1 MDNSKGNPADPTNGV
16 VVGGVD
22 WSPASRNVAQW
33 AAAEAAC
40 RKATLLLVH
49 AYMLPGAGE
58 PESHQSDG
66 ATTASHIR
74 GEHLLA
80 DIAVQVG
87 GSHPGVP
94 VTTRLVHGDAVTAL
108 REASAGARLT
118 VVGSPGAGR
127 VSDVVLGSVAM
138 TIASN
143 NPAPVAVVPARRPG
157 EGRGAVVVGVDDS
170 PTSDPALAFAFD
182 QAAVWGAS
190 LIAVH
195 SWNDVRVDAAV
206 PVHDM
211 IIDKEAIDSD
221 VQAELAGPSA
231 GVAGP
236 IPRWGGAAD
245 SRPRAA
251 RAQPASLRAR
261 RATDSRGQSR
271 PRPLHRSASR
281 LDRSYS
287 GRPLQL
293 PGGDRSSPGRQRCA
307 ASSEGLIDE
316 AEVEA
321 GDRVNRLP
329 GQGFRRQDRHARSR
343 LVHPAD
349 LR

>member
-1 MDNSKGNPADPTNGV
+1 MDNSKGNPADPPNGV

-22 WSPASRNVAQW
+22 WSPASRNAAQW

-80 DIAVQVG
+80 DIAMQVG

-195 SWNDVRVDAAV
+195 SWNDVRVEAAV

-211 IIDKEAIDSD
+211 IIDKDAIDSD
-221 VQAELAGPSA
+221 IQAELAARLRVWQRRFPDVAVRRTVVRGRPAPSLLHFA
-231 GVAGP
+231 P
-236 IPRWGGAAD
+236 GA
-245 SRPRAA
+245 R
-251 RAQPASLRAR
+251 LIVVG
-261 RATDSRGQSR
+261 SRGRGPFTGLLLGSTGHA
-271 PRPLHRSASR
+271 LVANASCPVVIVR
-281 LDRSYS
+281 
-287 GRPLQL
+287 
-293 PGGDRSSPGRQRCA
+293 
-307 ASSEGLIDE
+307 
-316 AEVEA
+316 
-321 GDRVNRLP
+321 
-329 GQGFRRQDRHARSR
+329 
-343 LVHPAD
+343 HPAGSAAPPQRGTD
-349 LR
+349 R